1 MKCLELIQ
9 KLETLAPPAC
19 ACEWDNVGL
28 LAGWHEKEIRRVMI
42 ALDATDEVVE
52 AAVRMRA
59 DLLLTHHPMIFKP
72 LKKVNDGD
80 FIARRVMELIQ
91 YNVNYYAMHTNFDA
105 APGCMA
111 DLAADRLGLTDQSV
125 LEVMGTMET
134 EGKTVEY
141 GIGKV
146 GLLPSPMTVKE
157 VALAVKERFGLP
169 FITVY
174 GEEAVKETV
183 SRVAIAPGSGKSSIS
198 YAEKAGAEVLITGD
212 IGHHDGI
219 DAAANHLA
227 VLDAGHYGIEHIFI
241 DFMADY
247 LRREYGDSLE
257 IHKAAAAFPAA
268 VL

>member
-1 MKCLELIQ
+1 MRCLELIQ

-28 LAGWHEKEIRRVMI
+28 LAGWHEKEIHRVMI

-52 AAVRMRA
+52 EAVRMHA

-80 FIARRVMELIQ
+80 FIARRVMELIR
-91 YNVNYYAMHTNFDA
+91 YSVNYYAMHTNFDA

-111 DLAADRLGLTDQSV
+111 DLAADRLGLKEQSG
-125 LEVMGTMET
+125 LEVMGTMEMDGT
-134 EGKTVEY
+134 TVEY

-146 GLLPSPMTVKE
+146 GLLPYPMTVKE
-157 VALAVKERFGLP
+157 VALAVKDRFGLP

-174 GEEAVKETV
+174 GEDAVQETV
-183 SRVAIAPGSGKSSIS
+183 SRVAIVPGSGKGSIRD
-198 YAEKAGAEVLITGD
+198 AEKAGAEILITGD

-227 VLDAGHYGIEHIFI
+227 VLDAGHYGLEHIFV

-247 LRREYGDSLE
+247 LGREYGDSLE
-257 IHKAAAAFPAA
+257 IHKAAAVFPAA